1 VRSPLAIVASLSL
14 TLALGGCALTRTST
28 TAPNAPTGAAKQIDV
43 VVEALATD
51 ASDNDASAICSKVLS
66 TALVDKLNKA
76 GGCKTDITNQLQ
88 TINDFTLTIG
98 PVTKG
103 VSSRSRTATARI
115 ETIFNGKDQINTL
128 QLVNQRHGGWRINS
142 LQ

>member
-1 VRSPLAIVASLSL
+1 
-14 TLALGGCALTRTST
+14 
-28 TAPNAPTGAAKQIDV
+28 
-43 VVEALATD
+43 
-51 ASDNDASAICSKVLS
+51 VLS